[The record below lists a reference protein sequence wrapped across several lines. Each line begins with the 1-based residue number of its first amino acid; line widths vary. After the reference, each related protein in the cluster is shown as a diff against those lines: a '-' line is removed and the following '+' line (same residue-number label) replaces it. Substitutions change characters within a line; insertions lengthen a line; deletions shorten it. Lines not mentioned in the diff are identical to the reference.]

1 MQQPSIMQVKT
12 EECPD
17 DLKQK
22 TSAAISNKRKVLI
35 KEEDDSSPKPTTTK
49 GSKLLA
55 KRKSSQ
61 RESQCQEGIGAQ
73 ANKRVKLDAECMIA
87 GQQE

>member
-35 KEEDDSSPKPTTTK
+35 KEEDDPSPKPTTTK
-49 GSKLLA
+49 G
-55 KRKSSQ
+55 
-61 RESQCQEGIGAQ
+61 
-73 ANKRVKLDAECMIA
+73 
-87 GQQE
+87 

>member
-17 DLKQK
+17 DLNQK

-61 RESQCQEGIGAQ
+61 RESQCQEVIGAQ
-73 ANKRVKLDAECMIA
+73 ANKRVKLDAEGMIA